1 MNQIIANRKTSGRV
15 PPRAK
20 AGLFPMSIAIVT
32 IIIRTYAEEEN
43 CEAIFRQSGSEFI
56 ILRIPM
62 TENGTIP
69 NEKLHILV
77 VENLVENLK
86 ISFRD

>member
-1 MNQIIANRKTSGRV
+1 
-15 PPRAK
+15 
-20 AGLFPMSIAIVT
+20 
-32 IIIRTYAEEEN
+32 
-43 CEAIFRQSGSEFI
+43 
-56 ILRIPM
+56 M

-86 ISFRD
+86 ISFRDWHETGHSLRNFFFSEGNQKIIILQL